1 MRRTARA
8 LTVATLAG
16 AVVSLAPAVHAGSS
30 AEVSPGT
37 VAPGGTLTVT
47 VRCDPG
53 EGPGGTGREKP
64 KGDPPAH
71 DVPGHEKPR
80 EDRPV
85 PDRPVPD
92 RPGHDVPGHQ
102 QPAPR
107 DDGKDDSDAGDG
119 DADADRI
126 SGPDGGRPAE
136 TVEASSRA
144 FEDGTVELRRVPGD
158 GAGRARQTTYRGTAR
173 VAAGRDVGGSP
184 EGVGPDA
191 AWSVDG
197 HCPGAPG
204 GHGGAWSATF
214 AVSRGG
220 ERQPCREESRGECG
234 HGEQDAAVPGAVQA
248 GDGGSFG
255 VSVPALVAG
264 GLLIV
269 GAVGAAL
276 LRVRHTVR
284 GTGGRP

>member
-37 VAPGGTLTVT
+37 VAPGGTVTVT

-53 EGPGGTGREKP
+53 EGPGGTGHEKP
-64 KGDPPAH
+64 KGEPPAH
-71 DVPGHEKPR
+71 DVPGHERPG
-80 EDRPV
+80 EDRPAH
-85 PDRPVPD
+85 DRPAPD
-92 RPGHDVPGHQ
+92 RPGHQ
-102 QPAPR
+102 QPGPR
-107 DDGKDDSDAGDG
+107 DDGKDDGKDDSDAGDG
-119 DADADRI
+119 EGDRI
-126 SGPDGGRPAE
+126 SGPDGGGPAAE
-136 TVEASSRA
+136 TVDASSRA

-158 GAGRARQTTYRGTAR
+158 ESGRSRQTTYRGTAR
-173 VAAGRDVGGSP
+173 VASGRDAEGSP
-184 EGVGPDA
+184 EGVGPGA

-197 HCPGAPG
+197 HCPGGPG
-204 GHGGAWSATF
+204 DHGAAWSATF

-220 ERQPCREESRGECG
+220 ERPPCREESRAECG

-276 LRVRHTVR
+276 LRVRHAVR